1 MLVAQ
6 KPSTENKN
14 MIKLEN
20 SSLEKLKE
28 TSHININNK
37 TLNNSIDSQ
46 KDIDKT
52 KNSIIDQ
59 KRKLNSMYEL
69 ENHSAVETIQSS
81 SDPLKRR
88 RVDLWDTE
96 QLLEYPKN
104 KTMSAN
110 LDIFDSYD
118 QSGCQYK
125 SKQTEYLSILPT
137 IDKIMKTEEEIEH
150 AVTNGFFENNLF
162 LQDFIREFQ
171 DNFNGRYD
179 ERIAKNTLES
189 RRYRSDNRIDG
200 YRDGQ
205 YEHSNQKQQKVSAEL
220 RAGEATTL
228 KLPQMAE
235 MGLFELGDIWKY
247 SRTLGF
253 KQRGKGRDKIEI
265 RKDLQLTG
273 IDESTHSL
281 TFLCP
286 SSTNIYF
293 MEGDP
298 GISISNITTPTML
311 ETQILDIDGR
321 TAHSERPNGN
331 AWKSIRVQRRGQDMG
346 TLFEVRMKAF
356 DLYGV

>member
-1 MLVAQ
+1 M
-6 KPSTENKN
+6 
-14 MIKLEN
+14 KLNTLDQRAVSQVEL
-20 SSLEKLKE
+20 SHPVIGRQEIGRTLEL
-28 TSHININNK
+28 HH
-37 TLNNSIDSQ
+37 LAD
-46 KDIDKT
+46 KDI
-52 KNSIIDQ
+52 SVDQ
-59 KRKLNSMYEL
+59 KRKLNMEQM
-69 ENHSAVETIQSS
+69 ENSAMMESIQMASNT
-81 SDPLKRR
+81 LKRR
-88 RVDLWDTE
+88 KIDLWDTE
-96 QLLEYPKN
+96 QLLEYPRSK
-104 KTMSAN
+104 MSSTS
-110 LDIFDSYD
+110 LDVFDSYD
-118 QSGCQYK
+118 SLNYK
-125 SKQTEYLSILPT
+125 PKPNEYLSILPA

-150 AVTNGFFENNLF
+150 AMTNGFFENNLF

-171 DNFNGRYD
+171 DNYNGRYD
-179 ERIAKNTLES
+179 ERGGRNAFES

-200 YRDGQ
+200 YKDGI
-205 YEHSNQKQQKVSAEL
+205 YEQHSNQKQQKVSAEL

>member
-1 MLVAQ
+1 
-6 KPSTENKN
+6 

-20 SSLEKLKE
+20 SALEKLKKQN
-28 TSHININNK
+28 HINISTK
-37 TLNNSIDSQ
+37 TIDSKVDLQ
-46 KDIDKT
+46 KDIDLDRT
-52 KNSIIDQ
+52 KNNTIEQ
-59 KRKLNSMYEL
+59 KRKSNIVDETENNSTVEIVRS
-69 ENHSAVETIQSS
+69 SADS
-81 SDPLKRR
+81 LKRR
-88 RVDLWDTE
+88 KLDLWDTE

-104 KTMSAN
+104 KTIPAN
-110 LDIFDSYD
+110 LDFFDTYD
-118 QSGCQYK
+118 ANCRP
-125 SKQTEYLSILPT
+125 KQTEYLSILPT

-150 AVTNGFFENNLF
+150 AMTNE
-162 LQDFIREFQ
+162 QFQ
-171 DNFNGRYD
+171 W
-179 ERIAKNTLES
+179 I
-189 RRYRSDNRIDG
+189 IDG

-205 YEHSNQKQQKVSAEL
+205 YEQHSSQRQQKVSAEL

-235 MGLFELGDIWKY
+235 MGLFELGDMWKY

>member
-1 MLVAQ
+1 MLTL
-6 KPSTENKN
+6 PPTENKN
-14 MIKLEN
+14 MIKIDN

-28 TSHININNK
+28 QDHINIDNEAINNTIVLENDK
-37 TLNNSIDSQ
+37 E
-46 KDIDKT
+46 IDK
-52 KNSIIDQ
+52 KANSLIDQ
-59 KRKLNSMYEL
+59 KRKLNIDEL
-69 ENHSAVETIQSS
+69 ENDSPVETTQLSANT
-81 SDPLKRR
+81 LKRR
-88 RVDLWDTE
+88 RIDLWDIK

-104 KTMSAN
+104 KTISTN

-118 QSGCQYK
+118 SPDYK
-125 SKQTEYLSILPT
+125 QKQTEYLSILPT

-150 AVTNGFFENNLF
+150 AITNGFFENNLF

-179 ERIAKNTLES
+179 ERGTKNTFES
-189 RRYRSDNRIDG
+189 RRYRSDSRIDS
-200 YRDGQ
+200 YREGQ
-205 YEHSNQKQQKVSAEL
+205 YEHHYNQKQQKVSAEL

-235 MGLFELGDIWKY
+235 MGLFVLGDIWKY

-253 KQRGKGRDKIEI
+253 KQRGKGREKIEI

-293 MEGDP
+293 IKGDP

-331 AWKSIRVQRRGQDMG
+331 AWKSIRVQRCGRDMG

>member
-1 MLVAQ
+1 
-6 KPSTENKN
+6 

-20 SSLEKLKE
+20 NSLEKLKE
-28 TSHININNK
+28 PSHINISTK
-37 TLNNSIDSQ
+37 TVNNSTDLQ
-46 KDIDKT
+46 KDKEVEKT
-52 KNSIIDQ
+52 KNNVIEQ
-59 KRKLNSMYEL
+59 KRKLNITNET
-69 ENHSAVETIQSS
+69 ENDSTVEIIRSS
-81 SDPLKRR
+81 TDTLKRR
-88 RVDLWDTE
+88 KIDLWDTE

-104 KTMSAN
+104 KTIPAN

-118 QSGCQYK
+118 TNYK
-125 SKQTEYLSILPT
+125 PKQTEYLSILPT

-150 AVTNGFFENNLF
+150 AMTNGFFENNLF

-171 DNFNGRYD
+171 NNFNGRYD
-179 ERIAKNTLES
+179 ERIGKNAFEF
-189 RRYRSDNRIDG
+189 RKYRSDNKVDG
-200 YRDGQ
+200 YRDSQ
-205 YEHSNQKQQKVSAEL
+205 YEQHSNQRQQKVSAEL

-235 MGLFELGDIWKY
+235 MGLFELGDMWKY